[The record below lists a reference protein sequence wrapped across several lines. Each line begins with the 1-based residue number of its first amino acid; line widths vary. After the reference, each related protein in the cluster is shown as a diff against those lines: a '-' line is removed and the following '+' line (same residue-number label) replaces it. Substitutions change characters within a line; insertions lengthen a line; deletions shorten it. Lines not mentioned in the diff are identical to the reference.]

1 MAKKTVGDF
10 MGKTATK
17 RKTVAR
23 RKTATTKRKYPRR
36 TVNTAPTDFIDGIV
50 GNRTPRQAF
59 LEGMRHG
66 EIYGYLQGSN

>member
-10 MGKTATK
+10 MGKTTTRKRTAA
-17 RKTVAR
+17 RKTTVR
-23 RKTATTKRKYPRR
+23 KRKYTRR

-66 EIYGYLQGSN
+66 EIYGYLRADAN